1 MKEIFW
7 AVEMINP
14 NSFTRLKMGCKVG
27 NRLSRYVTWY
37 SLQEATMLIE
47 SDQESYNWIN
57 AQCMVLIITNT
68 LWVWWILIK
77 STLCTAALHQ
87 ATLTTHIDTV
97 IPYKSLPEW
106 IYTPTMQQSALTT
119 PPWFT
124 LWSFVR
130 EVSWNKLA
138 TTWNIITVQ

>member
-7 AVEMINP
+7 VVEMINP

-27 NRLSRYVTWY
+27 NRLSRYITWY

-68 LWVWWILIK
+68 L
-77 STLCTAALHQ
+77 
-87 ATLTTHIDTV
+87 
-97 IPYKSLPEW
+97 
-106 IYTPTMQQSALTT
+106 
-119 PPWFT
+119 
-124 LWSFVR
+124 
-130 EVSWNKLA
+130 
-138 TTWNIITVQ
+138 